1 MSRKVW
7 ALTGP
12 IGTGKSTLAR
22 MICADR
28 DMVHIDSDAVYKKM
42 LIENESARKT
52 NILFWE
58 GKGIK
63 AYADN
68 GMRNKR
74 AIENWLFGADTI
86 SEVTNRVDEHNVAM
100 RCHFLAALE
109 SEIDKVPQGQG
120 VLVEM
125 AVMPPLYLHSLYV
138 CQEYVTLTG
147 SIAKTLEI
155 ATKRDKHRDP
165 NITSNILEMQ
175 IQKHKTYLPFGKCHI
190 LTTDEKGFL
199 DEARIRFQLECY
211 L

>member
-100 RCHFLAALE
+100 
-109 SEIDKVPQGQG
+109 S
-120 VLVEM
+120 
-125 AVMPPLYLHSLYV
+125 
-138 CQEYVTLTG
+138 T
-147 SIAKTLEI
+147 
-155 ATKRDKHRDP
+155 
-165 NITSNILEMQ
+165 TS
-175 IQKHKTYLPFGKCHI
+175 
-190 LTTDEKGFL
+190 
-199 DEARIRFQLECY
+199 R
-211 L
+211 